1 MSRALVKEYEEI
13 VEVINKYVQGVVSGK
28 SEMMKHSFHKDAT
41 MFGYVNGVDLVDGSI
56 QNLFDGIDQG
66 EPAPNIKARID
77 ILDLEGTV
85 ASARAILEDGGAVL
99 YTDLHHLIKIDG
111 EWKIVS
117 KMFHHH
123 G

>member
-13 VEVINKYVQGVVSGK
+13 VEVLNKYVQGVISGK
-28 SEMMKHSFHKDAT
+28 SEMMKPSFHKDAT
-41 MFGYVNGVDLVDGSI
+41 MFGYVNGVDLVEGSI
-56 QNLFDGIDQG
+56 QNLYDGIDQG
-66 EPAPNIKARID
+66 EASPNLKARID

-85 ASARAILEDGGAVL
+85 ASARVILEDGGAVL
-99 YTDLHHLIKIDG
+99 YTDLQHLIKIDG

-123 G
+123 A

>member
-28 SEMMKHSFHKDAT
+28 SEMMKPSFHKDAT
-41 MFGYVNGVDLVDGSI
+41 MFGYVNGVDLVEGSI

>member
-13 VEVINKYVQGVVSGK
+13 VEVINKYVQGVISGK

-41 MFGYVNGVDLVDGSI
+41 MFGYVNGVDLVEGSI

>member
-28 SEMMKHSFHKDAT
+28 SEIMKPSFHKDAT
-41 MFGYVNGVDLVDGSI
+41 MFGYVNDVGLSEGSI
-56 QNLFDGIDQG
+56 QNLYDVIDKG
-66 EPAPNIKARID
+66 GPAPNLKARID

-85 ASARAILEDGGAVL
+85 ASARVILEDGGTVI
-99 YTDLHHLIKIDG
+99 YTDLHHLIKIDR

-123 G
+123 A